1 VLATGA
7 RRPRELR
14 GGILKSDSGRNSYVP
29 LDALTLRK
37 SNRLNSEN
45 KNGIEFESRRALIS
59 LMGRKPDD
67 E

>member
-1 VLATGA
+1 VV
-7 RRPRELR
+7 
-14 GGILKSDSGRNSYVP
+14 ILKSDSGRNSYVP

-37 SNRLNSEN
+37 SNRLISEN